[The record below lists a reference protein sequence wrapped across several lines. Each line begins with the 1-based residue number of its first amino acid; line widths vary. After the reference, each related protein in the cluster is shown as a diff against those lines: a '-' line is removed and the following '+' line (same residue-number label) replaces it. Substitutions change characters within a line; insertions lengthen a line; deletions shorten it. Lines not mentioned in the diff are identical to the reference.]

1 MVTNLGNLI
10 SLVYTEI
17 GFQFNERE
25 RILFNSYPMR
35 DVIEKCEFS
44 VLFPKTP
51 KFANVDC
58 VYISPYL
65 HTMQVLV

>member
-1 MVTNLGNLI
+1 M
-10 SLVYTEI
+10 
-17 GFQFNERE
+17 RE
-25 RILFNSYPMR
+25 KGYCSIAIPWE
-35 DVIEKCEFS
+35 VIEKCEFS

-65 HTMQVLV
+65 HTMQVLVW